1 MKHLEGNWVTENSVD
16 ECLFMIRALGMD
28 YDGLG
33 GSIDGL
39 KHLVDE
45 LVDLAESAIDF
56 LYEGRLWSKD
66 SLAGERPKDWKEI
79 YE

>member
-1 MKHLEGNWVTENSVD
+1 MKHLEGSWVTENSVD

-45 LVDLAESAIDF
+45 LVDLAGSAIDF

-66 SLAGERPKDWKEI
+66 SLAGERPDDWKEI